1 MVTEKGHYSRQSNNP
16 YWIGKANRVLFF
28 LRSYHLFYLKTKFS
42 TTLLKKQ
49 FHHCYQSLKT
59 YHLLWGFSYIY
70 NSMGY
75 IFLSVYY
82 LGCKIQCLYILL
94 WFLSQDSG
102 RQMWMYNKRVKTI
115 SIAEFG
121 FIFLK
126 DGYR

>member
-28 LRSYHLFYLKTKFS
+28 LRSYHLFYLKTKFR

-75 IFLSVYY
+75 IFLSV
-82 LGCKIQCLYILL
+82 LCSLLLFFFNLFVRPSQKAILHCCISASWDGFAHCLLYKVTNLHP
-94 WFLSQDSG
+94 
-102 RQMWMYNKRVKTI
+102 
-115 SIAEFG
+115 
-121 FIFLK
+121 
-126 DGYR
+126 